1 MNSNRAL
8 HLLASAALVLSIAC
22 SGGGGGSGSS
32 SGGGSS
38 GGSSGSS
45 GGSSGSSGG
54 SSGSSGGSSGSSGS
68 GGSSSSSSGGS
79 SSSSGGL
86 LPPKAT
92 KLTYADPA
100 AVPAGWRLVADAAS
114 TATRLVLDLVGPSD
128 GATCRG
134 VGFTLES
141 DPKVIR
147 FGKFT
152 DGDGKFL
159 GYHADGGV
167 LRDLDAAGNA
177 QPVTLQ
183 ASGVTGGKL
192 MVGAF
197 QRTDDE
203 AFGAAGTTPKD
214 CSKVVLQIAI
224 ELDPALNAQP
234 GQVPLRVVKARAL
247 GGNLRAAGRRT
258 ADVAVSVGT
267 LRLEE

>member
-1 MNSNRAL
+1 MNTNRAL
-8 HLLASAALVLSIAC
+8 HLLASAALVLSVAC
-22 SGGGGGSGSS
+22 SSGGGSSSGSS
-32 SGGGSS
+32 SGGSSSSGSS
-38 GGSSGSS
+38 GSGSS
-45 GGSSGSSGG
+45 GGSSGSS
-54 SSGSSGGSSGSSGS
+54 SSGGSG
-68 GGSSSSSSGGS
+68 SSSGGS
-79 SSSSGGL
+79 SSSGAN

-92 KLTYADPA
+92 RLSYADPA

-141 DPKVIR
+141 DPKAVR

-152 DGDGKFL
+152 DGDGRLL

-197 QRTDDE
+197 QRSDDE
-203 AFGAAGTTPKD
+203 VFGAAGTTPKD
-214 CSKVVLQIAI
+214 CSKVVLQVAV
-224 ELDPALNAQP
+224 ELDPALSAPP

-247 GGNLRAAGRRT
+247 GGNLRAAQRRMT
-258 ADVAVSVGT
+258 DISVSVGT